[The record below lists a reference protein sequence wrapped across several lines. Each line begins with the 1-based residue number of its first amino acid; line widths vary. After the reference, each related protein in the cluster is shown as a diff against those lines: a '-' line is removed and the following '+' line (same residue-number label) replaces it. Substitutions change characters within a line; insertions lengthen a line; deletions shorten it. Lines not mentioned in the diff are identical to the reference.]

1 MKTTLMLFALILTAC
16 GSQSGGNSAAA
27 PGDTQTAKKTDQTS
41 PISTSY
47 YVSTASQLKDCNDT
61 TRGFLAYVQDK
72 AQFEAC
78 LDAGWAVVN
87 VNGKDGTNGTNG
99 SSGTPVSPNQWLDA
113 ITNQMWVM
121 TNINTTITGWNNSMS
136 ACTGNYRMPSPA
148 EIVLALIHGMK
159 ASAQAMVGPPT
170 FLLAN
175 DGNPYTLASGSQ
187 GSSSVAA
194 QFCIAK

>member
-1 MKTTLMLFALILTAC
+1 MKTTLILLMLTLVSC
-16 GSQSGGNSAAA
+16 GKDGDNSGASAPSESPAPAA
-27 PGDTQTAKKTDQTS
+27 KT
-41 PISTSY
+41 PPVSTSY
-47 YVSTASQLKDCNDT
+47 YVSTASQLKECNDS

-72 AQFEAC
+72 SQFQAC
-78 LDAGWAVVN
+78 LDSGWTVVN

-99 SSGTPVSPNQWLDA
+99 SNGTPVSPNQWLDA

-136 ACTGNYRMPSPA
+136 ACTGSYRMPSPA

-159 ASAQAMVGPPT
+159 ASAQAMASPPT
-170 FLLAN
+170 FILAN